1 MVDSTLGA
9 LAVLLLA
16 GVILFFV
23 NPVIALVP
31 LLLIVAL
38 LAIKAS
44 GRLFKH
50 AAPPVDATSPTTSAG
65 GSGPAVP
72 SSADA
77 AYEPVSNPSDR
88 GV

>member
-23 NPVIALVP
+23 NPIIAILP
-31 LLLIVAL
+31 LLLIFAL
-38 LAIKAS
+38 LGLKAAGS
-44 GRLFKH
+44 LFKH
-50 AAPPVDATSPTTSAG
+50 AAPPVDSSTGATGA
-65 GSGPAVP
+65 GSGPATP
-72 SSADA
+72 TSADA
-77 AYEPVSNPSDR
+77 AYEPVANPSDR